1 MRIDLLLKA
10 LCLVRTRSQGQAGCA
25 AGAVR
30 VNGAAVKPSREMRAG
45 DIIDIRYPGRE
56 IVIELLGVP
65 ERQVSK
71 RDAPSFYRL
80 IRERE
85 TGTEGS

>member
-30 VNGAAVKPSREMRAG
+30 LNGAVVKPSREVRSG
-45 DIIDIRYPGRE
+45 DVLDIRYPGRE
-56 IVIELLGVP
+56 IVIEIIELPRG
-65 ERQVSK
+65 QVSK
-71 RDAPSFYRL
+71 KEATSFYRV
-80 IRERE
+80 IRERT
-85 TGTEGS
+85 TGPAG